1 MKYLCLAYGDRKKM
15 AALTKEQ
22 FEALKAKCQE
32 HDTELRATGKVISA
46 ESLEWD
52 AMTIRP
58 TGGAPAVTDGPF
70 VESKEQIGG
79 VIIIEARDLNE
90 AVRIASLHPA
100 AHLGQHL
107 GWAVEVRPY
116 AATCHQ

>member
-15 AALTKEQ
+15 SALTKEQ

-32 HDTELRATGKVISA
+32 HDAELRATGKVISA

-58 TGGAPAVTDGPF
+58 TGGTPTVTDGPF

-79 VIIIEARDLNE
+79 VIIIEARDLMAE
-90 AVRIASLHPA
+90 FADLPSGTEYTAGPDPHWQDRYP
-100 AHLGQHL
+100 
-107 GWAVEVRPY
+107 GW
-116 AATCHQ
+116 